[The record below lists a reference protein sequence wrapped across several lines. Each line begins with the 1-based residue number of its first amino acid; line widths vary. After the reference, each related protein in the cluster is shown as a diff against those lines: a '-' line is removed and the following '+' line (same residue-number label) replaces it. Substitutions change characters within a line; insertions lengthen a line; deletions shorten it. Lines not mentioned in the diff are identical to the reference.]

1 MSQGHDKAAG
11 HRAEDLSALD
21 KRIIEHLQQD
31 GRRPFTAIA
40 ADLGIS
46 EAAVRARANRLI
58 ERGVV
63 KIVGVT
69 DPLRLGF
76 GQMALVGV
84 HCHADK
90 AWAAAEAIAAFPEVH
105 YLVITTG
112 RFDMVVEVVC
122 EDNEALLRFLTD
134 RLGRVDGVR
143 DSETFVYLRLM
154 KQAFTWGT
162 R

>member
-1 MSQGHDKAAG
+1 MAQGQDKVTG
-11 HRAEDLSALD
+11 HRGDDISPLD
-21 KRIIEHLQQD
+21 KRIIEHLQRD

-58 ERGVV
+58 ERGLV

-84 HCHADK
+84 RCVAEK

-112 RFDMVVEVVC
+112 RYDMVAEVVC

-134 RLGRVDGVR
+134 KLGGVDGVR
-143 DSETFVYLRLM
+143 DSETFVYLKLM

>member
-1 MSQGHDKAAG
+1 MPQGQERATG
-11 HRAEDLSALD
+11 HRGEDISTLD
-21 KRIIEHLQQD
+21 KRIIEQLQRD

-58 ERGVV
+58 ERGIVQ
-63 KIVGVT
+63 IVGVT

-76 GQMALVGV
+76 GQMAMIGV

-122 EDNEALLRFLTD
+122 EDNEALLRFLTEK
-134 RLGRVDGVR
+134 LGRVDGVR

-154 KQAFTWGT
+154 KQAFTWGA

>member
-1 MSQGHDKAAG
+1 MSQGQERAAG
-11 HRAEDLSALD
+11 HRGEDISTLD
-21 KRIIEHLQQD
+21 RRIIEQLQRD

-58 ERGVV
+58 ERGIVQ
-63 KIVGVT
+63 IVGVT

-76 GQMALVGV
+76 GQMAMIGV

-134 RLGRVDGVR
+134 KLGRVDGVR